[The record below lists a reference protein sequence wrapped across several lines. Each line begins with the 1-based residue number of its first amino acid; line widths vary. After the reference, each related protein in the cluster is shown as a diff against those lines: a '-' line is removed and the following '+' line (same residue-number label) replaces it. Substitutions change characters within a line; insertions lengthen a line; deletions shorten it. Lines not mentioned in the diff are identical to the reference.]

1 MKIYKK
7 VEVRKMV
14 RIIKEDETR
23 VNIYRAF
30 DKIWKQVREI
40 MQQLKQIKYYND
52 DDKEYIK
59 IMVIDISRLLED
71 VSNTLKEK
79 IKEINAKK

>member
-1 MKIYKK
+1 
-7 VEVRKMV
+7 MV
-14 RIIKEDETR
+14 RIIKEEETR
-23 VNIYRAF
+23 VNIYKSF

>member
-1 MKIYKK
+1 
-7 VEVRKMV
+7 
-14 RIIKEDETR
+14 
-23 VNIYRAF
+23 
-30 DKIWKQVREI
+30 

-71 VSNTLKEK
+71 VSNRLKEK
-79 IKEINAKK
+79 IKEINSKK

>member
-1 MKIYKK
+1 
-7 VEVRKMV
+7 MV

-40 MQQLKQIKYYND
+40 MQQLREIKYYND

-59 IMVIDISRLLED
+59 LAIIDISRSLES
-71 VSNTLKEK
+71 VSDRLKEK

>member
-1 MKIYKK
+1 
-7 VEVRKMV
+7 MV

-40 MQQLKQIKYYND
+40 TQQLKQIKYYND

-59 IMVIDISRLLED
+59 IMVIDISRSLEG
-71 VSNTLKEK
+71 VSDRLKEK

>member
-1 MKIYKK
+1 
-7 VEVRKMV
+7 
-14 RIIKEDETR
+14 
-23 VNIYRAF
+23 
-30 DKIWKQVREI
+30 

-71 VSNTLKEK
+71 VSNRLKEK
-79 IKEINAKK
+79 IKVINAKK

>member
-1 MKIYKK
+1 
-7 VEVRKMV
+7 MV
-14 RIIKEDETR
+14 RIIKEEETR
-23 VNIYRAF
+23 VNIYNAF

>member
-1 MKIYKK
+1 
-7 VEVRKMV
+7 MV
-14 RIIKEDETR
+14 RIIKEEETR
-23 VNIYRAF
+23 VNIYKAF

-40 MQQLKQIKYYND
+40 TQQLKQIKHYND

-71 VSNTLKEK
+71 VSDRLKEK

>member
-1 MKIYKK
+1 
-7 VEVRKMV
+7 MV
-14 RIIKEDETR
+14 RIIKEEETR
-23 VNIYRAF
+23 VNIYKAF

-59 IMVIDISRLLED
+59 IMVIDISRSLEG
-71 VSNTLKEK
+71 VSDRLKEK

>member
-1 MKIYKK
+1 
-7 VEVRKMV
+7 MV

-23 VNIYRAF
+23 VNTYKAF

-59 IMVIDISRLLED
+59 IMVIDISHLLED
-71 VSNTLKEK
+71 VSNRLKEK

>member
-1 MKIYKK
+1 
-7 VEVRKMV
+7 MV
-14 RIIKEDETR
+14 RIIKEEETR
-23 VNIYRAF
+23 VNIYKAF
-30 DKIWKQVREI
+30 AKIWKQVREI

>member
-1 MKIYKK
+1 MI
-7 VEVRKMV
+7 
-14 RIIKEDETR
+14 RIIKEEETR
-23 VNIYRAF
+23 VNIYKAF

-71 VSNTLKEK
+71 VSNRLKEK

>member
-1 MKIYKK
+1 
-7 VEVRKMV
+7 MV
-14 RIIKEDETR
+14 RIIKEEETR
-23 VNIYRAF
+23 VNIYKAF

-40 MQQLKQIKYYND
+40 MQQLKQIKHYND

>member
-1 MKIYKK
+1 
-7 VEVRKMV
+7 MV
-14 RIIKEDETR
+14 RIIKEEETR

-40 MQQLKQIKYYND
+40 TQQLKQIKYYND

-59 IMVIDISRLLED
+59 IMVIDISRSLEG
-71 VSNTLKEK
+71 VSDRLKEK

>member
-1 MKIYKK
+1 
-7 VEVRKMV
+7 MV
-14 RIIKEDETR
+14 RIIKEEETR
-23 VNIYRAF
+23 VNIYKAF

-79 IKEINAKK
+79 IKEINNK

>member
-1 MKIYKK
+1 
-7 VEVRKMV
+7 MV

-40 MQQLKQIKYYND
+40 TQQLKQIKYYND

-71 VSNTLKEK
+71 VSDRLKEK

>member
-1 MKIYKK
+1 
-7 VEVRKMV
+7 MV

-23 VNIYRAF
+23 VNIYKAF

-40 MQQLKQIKYYND
+40 MQQLREIKYYND
-52 DDKEYIK
+52 DEKEYIK
-59 IMVIDISRLLED
+59 LAIIDISRSLES
-71 VSNTLKEK
+71 VSDRLKEK

>member
-1 MKIYKK
+1 
-7 VEVRKMV
+7 MV

-23 VNIYRAF
+23 VNIYKSF

-59 IMVIDISRLLED
+59 IMVIDISRSLEGISD
-71 VSNTLKEK
+71 RLKEK

>member
-1 MKIYKK
+1 
-7 VEVRKMV
+7 MV

-23 VNIYRAF
+23 VNIYKAF

-71 VSNTLKEK
+71 VSNRLKEK
-79 IKEINAKK
+79 IKEINTKK

>member
-1 MKIYKK
+1 MI
-7 VEVRKMV
+7 
-14 RIIKEDETR
+14 RIIKENETR
-23 VNIYRAF
+23 VNIYKAF

-59 IMVIDISRLLED
+59 IMVVDISRLLED

>member
-1 MKIYKK
+1 
-7 VEVRKMV
+7 MV
-14 RIIKEDETR
+14 RIIKEEETR
-23 VNIYRAF
+23 VNIYKAF

-40 MQQLKQIKYYND
+40 TQLLKQIKYYND

>member
-1 MKIYKK
+1 
-7 VEVRKMV
+7 MV

-23 VNIYRAF
+23 VNIYKAF
-30 DKIWKQVREI
+30 AKIWKQVREI

>member
-1 MKIYKK
+1 
-7 VEVRKMV
+7 MV

-59 IMVIDISRLLED
+59 IMVIDISRSLEG
-71 VSNTLKEK
+71 VSDRLKEK

>member
-1 MKIYKK
+1 
-7 VEVRKMV
+7 MV
-14 RIIKEDETR
+14 RIVKEEETR
-23 VNIYRAF
+23 VNIYKAF

>member
-1 MKIYKK
+1 
-7 VEVRKMV
+7 MV

-23 VNIYRAF
+23 VNIYKVF

-71 VSNTLKEK
+71 VSNKLKEK

>member
-1 MKIYKK
+1 
-7 VEVRKMV
+7 MV

-71 VSNTLKEK
+71 VSNRLKEK
-79 IKEINAKK
+79 IKEINSKK

>member
-1 MKIYKK
+1 
-7 VEVRKMV
+7 MV

-40 MQQLKQIKYYND
+40 TQLLKQVKYYND

-59 IMVIDISRLLED
+59 IMVIDISRLLEENLD
-71 VSNTLKEK
+71 LMTTAEIETGIKDK

>member
-1 MKIYKK
+1 
-7 VEVRKMV
+7 MV
-14 RIIKEDETR
+14 KIIKEEETR
-23 VNIYRAF
+23 VNIYKAF

-71 VSNTLKEK
+71 VSNRLKDK

>member
-1 MKIYKK
+1 
-7 VEVRKMV
+7 MV

-23 VNIYRAF
+23 VNIYKAF

-40 MQQLKQIKYYND
+40 TQLLKQIKYYND

-71 VSNTLKEK
+71 VSNRLKEK

>member
-1 MKIYKK
+1 MNIFKKKNNRYK
-7 VEVRKMV
+7 RKTLRSYEEYTKDTYKFRV
-14 RIIKEDETR
+14 DEILEDIAS
-23 VNIYRAF
+23 N
-30 DKIWKQVREI
+30 
-40 MQQLKQIKYYND
+40 
-52 DDKEYIK
+52 DKEYIK

>member
-1 MKIYKK
+1 
-7 VEVRKMV
+7 MV
-14 RIIKEDETR
+14 RIIKEEETR

-40 MQQLKQIKYYND
+40 TQLLKQVKYYND

-59 IMVIDISRLLED
+59 IMVIDISRSLEG
-71 VSNTLKEK
+71 VSDRLKEK

>member
-1 MKIYKK
+1 
-7 VEVRKMV
+7 MV
-14 RIIKEDETR
+14 RIIREEETR
-23 VNIYRAF
+23 VNIYKAF
-30 DKIWKQVREI
+30 AKIWKQVREI

>member
-1 MKIYKK
+1 
-7 VEVRKMV
+7 MV
-14 RIIKEDETR
+14 RIIKEEETR
-23 VNIYRAF
+23 VNIYKAF

-52 DDKEYIK
+52 NDKEYIK

>member
-1 MKIYKK
+1 
-7 VEVRKMV
+7 MV
-14 RIIKEDETR
+14 RIIKEEETR
-23 VNIYRAF
+23 VNVYKSF
-30 DKIWKQVREI
+30 DKIWKQIREI

-52 DDKEYIK
+52 NEKEYIK

-79 IKEINAKK
+79 IKEMNDKK

>member
-1 MKIYKK
+1 
-7 VEVRKMV
+7 MV

-23 VNIYRAF
+23 VNIYKAF

-40 MQQLKQIKYYND
+40 TQLLKQIKYYND

-71 VSNTLKEK
+71 VSDRLKEK

>member
-1 MKIYKK
+1 
-7 VEVRKMV
+7 MV

-23 VNIYRAF
+23 VNIYKAF

-40 MQQLKQIKYYND
+40 TQLLKQIKYYND

-59 IMVIDISRLLED
+59 IMVIDISRLLEG
-71 VSNTLKEK
+71 VSDRLKEK
-79 IKEINAKK
+79 IKEINTKK

>member
-1 MKIYKK
+1 
-7 VEVRKMV
+7 MV
-14 RIIKEDETR
+14 RIIKEEETR
-23 VNIYRAF
+23 VNIYNAF
-30 DKIWKQVREI
+30 NKIWKQVREI
-40 MQQLKQIKYYND
+40 MQQLKQIKHYND

>member
-1 MKIYKK
+1 
-7 VEVRKMV
+7 MV
-14 RIIKEDETR
+14 RIIKEEETR
-23 VNIYRAF
+23 VNTYKAF

-71 VSNTLKEK
+71 VSNRLKEK

>member
-1 MKIYKK
+1 
-7 VEVRKMV
+7 MV
-14 RIIKEDETR
+14 RVIKEDETR
-23 VNIYRAF
+23 VNIYKAF

-71 VSNTLKEK
+71 VSNRLKEK